1 MTKKANKLTLARE
14 TIAPLQPEQLDTVV
28 GGIGI
33 KVTVGQTCCLF
44 NSCNK
49 TKAVAE

>member
-1 MTKKANKLTLARE
+1 MKKNDKKLTLARE
-14 TIAPLQPEQLDTVV
+14 TIVPLQPEQLDIVV
-28 GGIGI
+28 GGMI
-33 KVTVGQTCCLF
+33 KITVGETCCLF